1 MLSRSLLGRF
11 LTDKVR
17 ATPQAVFA
25 ADGSGLSTLDRVTP
39 RAMVQLLSYARR
51 TSWGPVFEASL
62 PVAGRTE
69 TLRKRMKW
77 TPAMGNLHAKTGTT
91 NDVASLGGYV
101 TTKSGEQ
108 LAFSFIYNG
117 RDRWRAKDS
126 MDQLGV
132 ALASFSR

>member
-1 MLSRSLLGRF
+1 
-11 LTDKVR
+11 
-17 ATPQAVFA
+17 
-25 ADGSGLSTLDRVTP
+25 
-39 RAMVQLLSYARR
+39 
-51 TSWGPVFEASL
+51 
-62 PVAGRTE
+62 
-69 TLRKRMKW
+69 
-77 TPAMGNLHAKTGTT
+77 MGNLHAKTGTT

-126 MDQLGV
+126 MDQMGV